1 MGSTDLPSRQ
11 INDSLTKSMLSN
23 IELVIRPAEDFE
35 RKLKG
40 SVEAGFLWMR
50 FEVGKAVVSCAVL

>member
-1 MGSTDLPSRQ
+1 LKEARSEGFPQRSRVAVQ
-11 INDSLTKSMLSN
+11 RVQA
-23 IELVIRPAEDFE
+23 EAAEDFE